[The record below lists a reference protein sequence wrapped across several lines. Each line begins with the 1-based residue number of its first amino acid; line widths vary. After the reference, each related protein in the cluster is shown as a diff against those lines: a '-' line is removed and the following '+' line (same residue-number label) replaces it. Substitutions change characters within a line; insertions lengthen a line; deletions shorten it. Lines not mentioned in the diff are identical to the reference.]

1 MHWLY
6 LLSGNQIG
14 SPPGSD
20 KMNGGLHNAEDS
32 LPSIGFHMRRFAA
45 RNSALEEFP
54 IEVCRYLLKRNSYGF
69 FSISDRKYVLNRK
82 INRVFTNFM
91 YHPGSKT

>member
-1 MHWLY
+1 MEHALH

-54 IEVCRYLLKRNSYGF
+54 IEVCRYLSEIHTDFLLYLIESMY
-69 FSISDRKYVLNRK
+69 SIER
-82 INRVFTNFM
+82 
-91 YHPGSKT
+91 

>member
-1 MHWLY
+1 MEHALH

-20 KMNGGLHNAEDS
+20 KMNSGLHNAEDS

-54 IEVCRYLLKRNSYGF
+54 IELCRYLSEIHTYFLIFDRSY
-69 FSISDRKYVLNRK
+69 SIDR
-82 INRVFTNFM
+82 
-91 YHPGSKT
+91 

>member
-1 MHWLY
+1 MEHALH

-54 IEVCRYLLKRNSYGF
+54 IEVCRYLSEIHTIF
-69 FSISDRKYVLNRK
+69 FILIEGTQSTGI
-82 INRVFTNFM
+82 
-91 YHPGSKT
+91 H